1 MSIDLNKIFGRVM
14 KTWRIGRELSQVQA
28 ADLLKMSQAGYSKLE
43 AGQVDTA
50 LSTVAKASEIT
61 GLSLGALLAEGPAS
75 SPEHIPLPLAL
86 QTVLDA
92 GYGVTPRV
100 LREEPIRPET

>member
-1 MSIDLNKIFGRVM
+1 M

-75 SPEHIPLPLAL
+75 SPEQSIAEALSTLIKAGFTVTLAKR
-86 QTVLDA
+86 D
-92 GYGVTPRV
+92 
-100 LREEPIRPET
+100 